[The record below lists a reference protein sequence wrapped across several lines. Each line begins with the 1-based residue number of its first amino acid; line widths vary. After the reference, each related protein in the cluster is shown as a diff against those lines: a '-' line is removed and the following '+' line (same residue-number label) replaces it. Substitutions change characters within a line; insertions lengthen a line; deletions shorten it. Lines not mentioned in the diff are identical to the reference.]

1 MKKIF
6 VLSALLF
13 SSAHAQITT
22 IRTLSTNTPMSFTGI
37 WTGVQTNDLGQS
49 AQAVNFEL
57 TATGEF
63 IMGSVGKGKYVTN
76 NNTIEGTFKQFSNN
90 ETYSFS
96 GSFDAA
102 TNKLTCTLGAGV
114 NVKGQGKWIVSKQST
129 TSLKTTTIQNT
140 TINSTRITQTNV
152 QPPTTNN
159 TTSTTPPPSGTKNPP
174 VKNFRCDRT
183 DYDEYYLVTTTL
195 IFYTGN
201 DSKEAPST
209 VSINCSIPGAASLY
223 ESSNTSLIGSTNGQQ
238 SDLKYEFKVNS
249 NVTVPVGMV
258 YYPCGNGKEA
268 DYIPDEVSLNRITR
282 SGLILDVFYSP
293 NFFMDAWKVERIDVI
308 LEFKQP
314 DGTLH
319 STQGTKIIPYYN
331 LNKLFTSSN
340 NKLTLKLD
348 RYLMPMN

>member
-1 MKKIF
+1 MKKIL

-22 IRTLSTNTPMSFTGI
+22 IKTLPTNTSISFAGI
-37 WTGVQTNDLGQS
+37 WTGVQTNDLGQRT
-49 AQAVNFEL
+49 QAVNFEL

-63 IMGSVGKGKYVTN
+63 IMGSAAKGKYVIN

-96 GSFDAA
+96 GSFDAPS
-102 TNKLTCTLGAGV
+102 NKLTCTLGAGA
-114 NVKGQGKWIVSKQST
+114 NVKGQGIWVVSKQST
-129 TSLKTTTIQNT
+129 TSLKTSTIQNT
-140 TINSTRITQTNV
+140 TRITQTNV

-159 TTSTTPPPSGTKNPP
+159 TTSTTPPPSATKNPP

-183 DYDEYYLVTTTL
+183 DYEEYYLISTKL

-201 DSKEAPST
+201 DSKEAPSM

-223 ESSNTSLIGSTNGQQ
+223 ESSNPSLIGSTNGQQ
-238 SDLKYEFKVNS
+238 SDLKYEFKANS
-249 NVTVPVGMV
+249 NVTVPAGMI

-268 DYIPDEVSLNRITR
+268 DYMPDEVSLNRITR
-282 SGLILDVFYSP
+282 SGLIIDVYYSP

-319 STQGTKIIPYYN
+319 STHGTKIIPYYN
-331 LNKLFTSSN
+331 LNKLFTASN
-340 NKLTLKLD
+340 NKLTLKSD
-348 RYLMPMN
+348 RFLMPIN